1 VALATFQSDPNLEKK
16 QRMRLSSQK
25 RTETKIELPMSSMI
39 DVVFLLLI
47 FFLVTSSFTRT
58 ERHLDPAVKVQE
70 SSAASA
76 TEDLEPAIVDVV
88 RDGAD
93 TVFRLGARDFRD
105 ANELT
110 EVLATFDNKL
120 EGAFVRVADDVPFGA
135 AAAAIQA
142 CKDARYT
149 KVSYV
154 PLDTK

>member
-1 VALATFQSDPNLEKK
+1 
-16 QRMRLSSQK
+16 MRLSSQK
-25 RTETKIELPMSSMI
+25 RTETKVELPMSSMI

-47 FFLVTSSFTRT
+47 FFLVTSSFTQT
-58 ERHLDPAVKVQE
+58 ERHLDPAVKVEE

-76 TEDLEPAIVDVV
+76 AADLEPAIVEVV
-88 RDGAD
+88 RSANQ
-93 TVFRLGARDFRD
+93 TVFRLGAREFTKAAD
-105 ANELT
+105 LT

-154 PLDTK
+154 PLDS